1 MTAPT
6 KRAYG
11 ATTRLLHSDRLG
23 GVEAGGSH
31 KPLHLS
37 AAFSYPSA
45 RDLAEVFQGIQ
56 SGPVY
61 ARQGNP
67 TGTALEA
74 KVTLLED
81 GRGTACFST
90 GMAAISAVFLS
101 LLRAGDHV
109 VSSRFLFGNTNSLMQ
124 TLLGLGIQ
132 VSFVDATD
140 AAAVRAAVTP
150 ATRIVFVETIANPV
164 TQVADLEGIGR
175 LCRDQG
181 LLFVVDSTLTTPV
194 LFKGRSVDAG
204 LVVHA
209 LTKGI
214 GGHGN
219 AMGGAV
225 VDTGLFDWA
234 TFDNILPAYR
244 KGPAASWGLLQI
256 RKKGLRDLGA
266 TLRAEDAHRLAAGA
280 ETLALRIPRVC
291 ENALAMARWLE
302 AQPAI
307 ARVYYP
313 GLASHAQHERA
324 SRAVQGRLRPAAEL
338 RAARGHRLLR
348 VPRRPGAGDRV
359 QPPGRQPHAGD
370 PRRPHDLP
378 RDGRRETRRDGHRRR
393 ADPAVGGHRGHRRPD
408 RRLRARARDRR
419 QLSPTRRCAP
429 AAPPVAGAPRRA
441 PAGHR
446 TGGCTR
452 G

>member
-11 ATTRLLHSDRLG
+11 ATARLLHSDRLG

-56 SGPVY
+56 AGPVY

-67 TGTALEA
+67 TGAALEA
-74 KVTLLED
+74 KVTLLEE

-124 TLLGLGIQ
+124 TLLGLGIS

-140 AAAVRAAVTP
+140 AAAVQAACTP

-164 TQVADLEGIGR
+164 TQVADLEGVGR
-175 LCRDQG
+175 LCRDKG
-181 LLFVVDSTLTTPV
+181 VLFVVDNTLTTPL

-204 LVVHA
+204 LVVHS

-219 AMGGAV
+219 ALGGAV

-234 TFDNILPAYR
+234 KFDNILPSYR
-244 KGPAASWGLLQI
+244 KGPPASWGLLQI

-266 TLRAEDAHRLAAGA
+266 SLRAEDAHRIAVGA

-291 ENALAMARWLE
+291 DNALQMARWLE
-302 AQPAI
+302 AQTAI
-307 ARVYYP
+307 ARVFYP
-313 GLASHAQHERA
+313 GLPSHAQHERA
-324 SRAVQGRLRPAAEL
+324 ARLFNGGFGPLLSFEL
-338 RAARGHRLLR
+338 REGVDCFAFLDALQLVIVSSHLADNRTLAIPVAHTIFHEM
-348 VPRRPGAGDRV
+348 GA
-359 QPPGRQPHAGD
+359 
-370 PRRPHDLP
+370 
-378 RDGRRETRRDGHRRR
+378 ERR
-393 ADPAVGGHRGHRRPD
+393 AEMGIADGLIRLSVGIEDIADLIDDFG
-408 RRLRARARDRR
+408 RALATV
-419 QLSPTRRCAP
+419 SN
-429 AAPPVAGAPRRA
+429 
-441 PAGHR
+441 
-446 TGGCTR
+446 
-452 G
+452 

>member
-6 KRAYG
+6 RRAYS

-67 TGTALEA
+67 TGAALEA

-81 GRGTACFST
+81 ARASAVFSS
-90 GMAAISAVFLS
+90 GMAAISAVFLA
-101 LLRAGDHV
+101 LLRSGDHV

-124 TLLGLGIQ
+124 TLLGLGIL

-140 AAAVRAAVTP
+140 AAAVQAAVTP

-175 LCRDQG
+175 LCRDRG
-181 LLFVVDSTLTTPV
+181 LLFVVDGTLTTPL
-194 LFKGRSVDAG
+194 LFKGRDVDAG

-225 VDTGLFDWA
+225 VDTGLFDWSGFA
-234 TFDNILPAYR
+234 NILPSYR
-244 KGPAASWGLLQI
+244 KGPPAGWGLLQI

-280 ETLALRIPRVC
+280 ETMALRIPRAC
-291 ENALAMARWLE
+291 ANALAMAQWLE
-302 AQPAI
+302 KQPAI
-307 ARVYYP
+307 ARVHYP

-324 SRAVQGRLRPAAEL
+324 RRLFKDGYGPLLSFEL
-338 RAARGHRLLR
+338 RAGIDCFAFLDALQLVIVSSHLADNRTLAIPVAHTIFHEMG
-348 VPRRPGAGDRV
+348 P
-359 QPPGRQPHAGD
+359 
-370 PRRPHDLP
+370 
-378 RDGRRETRRDGHRRR
+378 ERR
-393 ADPAVGGHRGHRRPD
+393 AEMGIADGLVRLSVGIEDIADLIDDFG
-408 RRLRARARDRR
+408 RA
-419 QLSPTRRCAP
+419 L
-429 AAPPVAGAPRRA
+429 AATA
-441 PAGHR
+441 
-446 TGGCTR
+446 
-452 G
+452 

>member
-6 KRAYG
+6 QRAYG

-37 AAFSYPSA
+37 AAFSYPTA

-67 TGTALEA
+67 TGAALEA

-81 GRGTACFST
+81 GKGTACFST

-101 LLRAGDHV
+101 LLRSGDHV

-124 TLLGLGIQ
+124 TLLGLGIS

-140 AAAVRAAVTP
+140 VDAVGAAITP
-150 ATRIVFVETIANPV
+150 ATRLVFVETIANPV
-164 TQVADLEGIGR
+164 TQVSDLEGIGR
-175 LCRDQG
+175 LCRERG
-181 LLFVVDSTLTTPV
+181 LLYVVDGTMTTPV
-194 LFKGRSVDAG
+194 LMKARSVDAG

-209 LTKGI
+209 LTKGF

-225 VDTGLFDWA
+225 VDTGLFDWS
-234 TFDNILPAYR
+234 TFHNILPAYR
-244 KGPAASWGLLQI
+244 KGPPASWGLLQI

-266 TLRAEDAHRLAAGA
+266 TLRAEDAHRLAVGA
-280 ETLALRIPRVC
+280 ETMALRIPRAC
-291 ENALAMARWLE
+291 DNALAMARWLE
-302 AQPAI
+302 QQPAV
-307 ARVYYP
+307 ARVHYP

-324 SRAVQGRLRPAAEL
+324 AALFQGGFGPLMSFELREGIDCFAFLDALQLVIVSSHLADNRTLAIPVAQTIFFEMGPERRAEMGISEGLIRLSVGIEDIADLIDDFSRALE
-338 RAARGHRLLR
+338 
-348 VPRRPGAGDRV
+348 
-359 QPPGRQPHAGD
+359 
-370 PRRPHDLP
+370 
-378 RDGRRETRRDGHRRR
+378 
-393 ADPAVGGHRGHRRPD
+393 AV
-408 RRLRARARDRR
+408 A
-419 QLSPTRRCAP
+419 S
-429 AAPPVAGAPRRA
+429 
-441 PAGHR
+441 
-446 TGGCTR
+446 
-452 G
+452 

>member
-11 ATTRLLHSDRLG
+11 ATARLLHSDRLG

-56 SGPVY
+56 AGPVY

-67 TGTALEA
+67 TGAALEA
-74 KVTLLED
+74 KVTLLEE

-124 TLLGLGIQ
+124 TLLGLGIS

-140 AAAVRAAVTP
+140 AAAVQAACTP

-175 LCRDQG
+175 LCRDKG
-181 LLFVVDSTLTTPV
+181 VLFVVDNTLTTPL

-204 LVVHA
+204 LVVHS

-219 AMGGAV
+219 ALGGAV

-234 TFDNILPAYR
+234 KFDNILPSYR
-244 KGPAASWGLLQI
+244 KGPPASWGLLQI

-266 TLRAEDAHRLAAGA
+266 SLRAEDAHRIAVGA

-291 ENALAMARWLE
+291 DNALQMARWLE
-302 AQPAI
+302 AQTAI
-307 ARVYYP
+307 ARVFYP
-313 GLASHAQHERA
+313 GLPSHAQHERA
-324 SRAVQGRLRPAAEL
+324 ARLFNGGFGPLLSFEL
-338 RAARGHRLLR
+338 REGIDCFAFLDALQLVIVSSHLADNRTLAIPVAHTIFHEM
-348 VPRRPGAGDRV
+348 GA
-359 QPPGRQPHAGD
+359 
-370 PRRPHDLP
+370 
-378 RDGRRETRRDGHRRR
+378 ERR
-393 ADPAVGGHRGHRRPD
+393 AEMGIADGLIRLSVGIEDIADLIDDFG
-408 RRLRARARDRR
+408 RALATV
-419 QLSPTRRCAP
+419 SN
-429 AAPPVAGAPRRA
+429 
-441 PAGHR
+441 
-446 TGGCTR
+446 
-452 G
+452 